1 MNNDSNG
8 STQAVDEPEF
18 NLPPPRFDER
28 ATAKAQP
35 VQPISPSR
43 VSAWRNT
50 VDSMRRAISD
60 SSRALALVVFAGL
73 VTGTLGGMA
82 WVKQQQTT
90 DIVPS
95 VNESVSELAPPESQ
109 KDSQNEEPRAAVFG
123 VTDLRSPKLA
133 TRIRK
138 GRSRVRSS
146 RVPRAYRVAVLR

>member
-18 NLPPPRFDER
+18 NLPAPRFDER

-43 VSAWRNT
+43 VSSWRNT
-50 VDSMRRAISD
+50 IGSMRRAISD
-60 SSRALALVVFAGL
+60 SSKALALVVVAGL

-82 WVKQQQTT
+82 WVKERQVT
-90 DIVPS
+90 DPPS
-95 VNESVSELAPPESQ
+95 VNESVSELAAS
-109 KDSQNEEPRAAVFG
+109 DSQIDSRNEEPRAAVFG
-123 VTDLRSPKLA
+123 VTNLQSPKLT

-138 GRSRVRSS
+138 SRLRVRSS
-146 RVPRAYRVAVLR
+146 RVPHAYRVAVLR